1 MVLSKSSRTAGIRSQ
16 NHQQVS
22 HEIGVFTVFSDE
34 KWTLFQSEKLTNYP
48 GFVCI
53 SFLHYPR
60 VNRYKNIFEKICQNI
75 FWVDFRSGSRH
86 SRGGPQLSSAFLG
99 TFLELSRN
107 FVPIFEKFV
116 KRRYT
121 WIPGSLTNS
130 NYRESYGH
138 LKKMSANWHFSICS
152 STTNGVTNC
161 SGGIDCFLTI
171 SRFCKHVFGRHGFQG
186 KLWNV

>member
-1 MVLSKSSRTAGIRSQ
+1 MLPKTTQTVGIRSQ
-16 NHQQVS
+16 NPQQVS
-22 HEIGVFTVFSDE
+22 HEIGVSIAFSDQ

-48 GFVCI
+48 GFVRI
-53 SFLHYPR
+53 SFLHDPR
-60 VNRYKNIFEKICQNI
+60 VNRYKNILEKICQNI
-75 FWVDFRSGSRH
+75 FLVDFRSGSRH

-138 LKKMSANWHFSICS
+138 LKKMSAN
-152 STTNGVTNC
+152 
-161 SGGIDCFLTI
+161 
-171 SRFCKHVFGRHGFQG
+171 
-186 KLWNV
+186 